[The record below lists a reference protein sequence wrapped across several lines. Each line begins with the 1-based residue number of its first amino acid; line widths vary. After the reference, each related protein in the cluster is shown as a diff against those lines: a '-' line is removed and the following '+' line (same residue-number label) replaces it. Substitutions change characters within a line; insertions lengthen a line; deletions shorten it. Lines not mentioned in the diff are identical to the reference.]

1 MSFSGQLITGEL
13 ESYDWQHRDTAEL
26 LYLAHK
32 AMVSTVGRR
41 FELCGITNA
50 KSGKCS
56 EDCKFCAQS
65 SRYSTSS
72 PIYPLKDK
80 DTMLMEAGRAREIG
94 ADRIGIVTSG
104 RGIGQR
110 DLDVITETV
119 MAVKQDTGMQVCASL
134 GVLDKA
140 ALSMLRDAGL
150 TRFHH
155 NIETSRN
162 FYPQVVSTHSFD
174 DRVQT
179 IKAAQEVGLEVCSG
193 GIIGLGEDESDR
205 VSMALTLR
213 DLGVKS
219 VPINILVPIKG
230 TPFANNKPLSVAEIL
245 RTIAIFRLIL
255 GDKTI
260 KIAAGRETA
269 LGDFQGMAFWSGAN
283 GMIIGGYLTIDG
295 REAEKDLR
303 LVEEWERLCIG

>member
-1 MSFSGQLITGEL
+1 MGES
-13 ESYDWQHRDTAEL
+13 ESHEWLNKDTAEL
-26 LYLAHK
+26 LYLAHQE
-32 AMVSTVGRR
+32 MVSAIGDK

-65 SRYSTSS
+65 SRYSTAS

-80 DTMLMEAGRAREIG
+80 DTMLSEAVKAKEIG
-94 ADRIGIVTSG
+94 AKRIGIVTSG
-104 RGIGQR
+104 RDISQR
-110 DLDVITETV
+110 DLETITDTIV
-119 MAVKQDTGMQVCASL
+119 AVKRETDMQVCASL

-140 ALSMLRDAGL
+140 ALSVLRDAGL

-155 NIETSRN
+155 NIETSRC
-162 FYPQVVSTHSFD
+162 FYPKVVSTHLFD

-179 IKAAQEVGLEVCSG
+179 IRAAQEVGLEVCSG

-230 TPFANNKPLSVAEIL
+230 TPFANNQSLSVAEIL
-245 RTIAIFRLIL
+245 RTIAIFRLVL
-255 GDKTI
+255 SDTTI
-260 KIAAGRETA
+260 KIAAGREST

-283 GMIIGGYLTIDG
+283 GMIIGGYLTIGG
-295 REAEKDLR
+295 RDVENDLR
-303 LVEEWERLCIG
+303 LVEEWKKLCIG